1 MTKIVKMPV
10 VEWQLGR
17 LELGRVSGPSQWGDK
32 EWCLLDPAD
41 LHWFGFN
48 QESCPV
54 RSFAGASNPIFDGRQ
69 AIAQVIRPSK
79 KQLPPSVTCF
89 VEFPTHYLTN
99 AYDEGECRD
108 VLDSAPHALDPSK
121 PVLCG
126 GFPDGSITV
135 LPVHPTDPVW
145 IGAVYRLRTEAQIDP
160 AADLRDPATRAR
172 VRSMLAANQAVRDRF
187 VLDPAKYREDATC
200 YALVSADGETSLS
213 IDGCTFTGLVATPS
227 AEVSARLLRE
237 MDVEEDE
244 EDPSG
249 PSSGPGI
256 GEALI

>member
-1 MTKIVKMPV
+1 MRKIVKTPV

-17 LELGRVSGPSQWGDK
+17 LELGRVSGPSQWGDE

-48 QESCPV
+48 QESYPV
-54 RSFAGASNPIFDGRQ
+54 RSFAGASNPILDGLQ

-99 AYDEGECRD
+99 AYDEGECRY
-108 VLDSAPHALDPSK
+108 VLDSARHAFDGSK

-135 LPVHPTDPVW
+135 LPVHPTDPAW
-145 IGAVYRLRTEAQIDP
+145 IAAVYRLRTEAEIDP
-160 AADLRDPATRAR
+160 AADLRDPATRAT
-172 VRSMLAANQAVRDRF
+172 VRSILAANQAIRDRF
-187 VLDPAKYREDATC
+187 LLDPMKHQEDATC
-200 YALVSADGETSLS
+200 YALLSADGDTSLS
-213 IDGCTFTGLVATPS
+213 LSVDGCAFAGLVATPS

-237 MDVEEDE
+237 ITPVVRQEDA
-244 EDPSG
+244 DQ
-249 PSSGPGI
+249 SSD
-256 GEALI
+256 GEMEQV

>member
-1 MTKIVKMPV
+1 
-10 VEWQLGR
+10 
-17 LELGRVSGPSQWGDK
+17 
-32 EWCLLDPAD
+32 
-41 LHWFGFN
+41 
-48 QESCPV
+48 
-54 RSFAGASNPIFDGRQ
+54 
-69 AIAQVIRPSK
+69 VIRRSK

-99 AYDEGECRD
+99 ACDEGECRD

-145 IGAVYRLRTEAQIDP
+145 IGAVYRLRTEAEIDQ

-187 VLDPAKYREDATC
+187 VLDPAKHREDATC
-200 YALVSADGETSLS
+200 CALVSADGETSLS

-227 AEVSARLLRE
+227 AEVSARLQRE

-249 PSSGPGI
+249 PSSGPGM